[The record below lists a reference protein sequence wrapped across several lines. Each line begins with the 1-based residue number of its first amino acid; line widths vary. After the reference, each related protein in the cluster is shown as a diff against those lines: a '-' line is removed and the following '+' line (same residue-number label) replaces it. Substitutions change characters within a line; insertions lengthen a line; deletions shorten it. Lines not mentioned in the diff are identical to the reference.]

1 MVRSMT
7 EVGGAR
13 GGLSASFGP
22 LELAVLETVWA
33 GGELD
38 VAGCVKRLGSG
49 QAHETVKT
57 VMERLVRKGY
67 LDRRKQSRAYV
78 YWATRGRAA
87 VEAEQAAAGARRLV
101 DGFGDLAVA
110 NFVKAVQDDAGQVEQ
125 LRALLAQIADR
136 DTSGPAEGG
145 GPR

>member
-1 MVRSMT
+1 MVRSMSDGR
-7 EVGGAR
+7 ER
-13 GGLSASFGP
+13 GGGLAASFGP

-33 GGELD
+33 TGELD
-38 VAGCVKRLGSG
+38 VAVCVKRLGSG

-87 VEAEQAAAGARRLV
+87 VEGELAAAGVRRLV
-101 DGFGDLAVA
+101 DGFGILAVT
-110 NFVKAVQDDAGQVEQ
+110 NFVKVVQDDAGQVEQ
-125 LRALLAQIADR
+125 LRALLAQIAER
-136 DTSGPAEGG
+136 DAAGG
-145 GPR
+145 GPS